1 MTPQHRHDTGPGD
14 ERGNATVMVIILVT
28 SLLLVMGLVV
38 DGSRQFQAND
48 QARWLAEQAA
58 RVAAQQIDAS
68 TVQNGDRP
76 SIDYGPASSAART
89 LVTDAG
95 ATMTT
100 FEPAADGTVRVV
112 VRTTSTPIVMRAFGV
127 DQLTGSGEATVRL
140 ARGIED
146 GNA

>member
-1 MTPQHRHDTGPGD
+1 MTMQHRRNADQGD
-14 ERGNATVMVIILVT
+14 ERGNATIMVIILVT

-38 DGSRQFQAND
+38 DGSRHYRAND
-48 QARWLAEQAA
+48 EARWLAEQAA

-68 TVQNGDRP
+68 NVQNGDRP
-76 SIDYGPASSAART
+76 RIDYGPASTAARN

-95 ATMTT
+95 GTMTA
-100 FEPAADGTVRVV
+100 FEPAADGTIRVV
-112 VRTTSTPIVMRAFGV
+112 VRTTATPILMKAFGV
-127 DQLTGSGEATVRL
+127 AELTGNGAATVRL